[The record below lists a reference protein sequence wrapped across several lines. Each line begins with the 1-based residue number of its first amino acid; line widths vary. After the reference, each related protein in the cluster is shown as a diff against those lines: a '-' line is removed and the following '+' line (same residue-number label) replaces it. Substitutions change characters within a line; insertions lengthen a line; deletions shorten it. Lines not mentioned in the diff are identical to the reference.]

1 MRGAFRSAAA
11 LLFILIAAAAS
22 GPKLPASEPLLV
34 SAAISLTQAL
44 GEVQEAHLRAGGG
57 AVRFNFG
64 ASNVLARQ
72 IANGARIDLFIS
84 ADEAQMDYVQKAN
97 GIDPSTRVALL
108 ANRLAIVT
116 PRGHGLPASDVRALA
131 DGRVRRVAIG
141 DPAAVPAGVYA
152 RQYLERVGL
161 WTTLQPKLL
170 TLASVRAALAAAESG
185 GADAAI
191 VYESDVAS
199 GGRVDLALVVAGPE
213 APKIVYPAAIVVRSR
228 QRDAAA
234 KFLWF
239 LGGPEAGGIF
249 SRYRFTPLGPDR
261 RGAGGPADKK

>member
-11 LLFILIAAAAS
+11 LLLILIAAVAS

-34 SAAISLTQAL
+34 SAALSLTQAV
-44 GEVQEAHLRAGGG
+44 GEVEEAYRRAGGG
-57 AVRFNFG
+57 AVRFNFA

-72 IANGARIDLFIS
+72 IANGARADLFIS

-97 GIDPSTRVALL
+97 GIDAPTRVALL

-116 PRGHGLPASDVRALA
+116 PRGRGLPAPDVRALTDA
-131 DGRVRRVAIG
+131 RVRRVAIG

-152 RQYLERVGL
+152 RQYLQRVGL

-170 TLASVRAALAAAESG
+170 TLASVRAALTAAESG

-191 VYESDVAS
+191 IYESDVAS

-213 APKIVYPAAIVVRSR
+213 APNIIYPAAIVARSR

-234 KFLWF
+234 KFLSF
-239 LGGPEAGGIF
+239 RRGPEAGRIF
-249 SRYRFTPLGPDR
+249 RRYRFTPV
-261 RGAGGPADKK
+261 GAAERAERSESE